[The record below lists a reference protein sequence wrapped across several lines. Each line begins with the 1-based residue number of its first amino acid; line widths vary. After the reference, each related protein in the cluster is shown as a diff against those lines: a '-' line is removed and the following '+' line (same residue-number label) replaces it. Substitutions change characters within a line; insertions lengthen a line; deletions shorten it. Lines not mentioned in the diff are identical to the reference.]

1 MGSDAGV
8 KHLSF
13 ILFVDWA
20 GQRYLRVSMNHFG
33 HACLMQASPAMNLS
47 PANVR
52 RVVLSCVSANKL
64 S

>member
-1 MGSDAGV
+1 MPHYFCSSYTIAAG
-8 KHLSF
+8 
-13 ILFVDWA
+13 
-20 GQRYLRVSMNHFG
+20 GEGYLRVIMNHFG

-52 RVVLSCVSANKL
+52 RVVLSSVSAKEL